1 MGILDRFATIVKANI
16 NELLDKA
23 EDPAKMVDQYLV
35 DLTESLA
42 DVKRETAGVMAEEA
56 RTKRAAD
63 ANAEEVS
70 RMEDLAKKALKAG
83 NEDNA
88 RVFLAKKQK
97 LEAAGAELQKAAD
110 AAKANADKMRQMHD
124 KLVSDI
130 EDLKGRRETIKAKMA
145 VAKTQEKVAG
155 YTSGS
160 DKAESAIE
168 AFNRMEEKA
177 DRMLDTADA
186 MAELNTSRPALVLRM
201 METLCH
207 ERHLA
212 GTLLEHA
219 DGLVG
224 LPDVGD
230 GLVHGALTVLGAVAN
245 VGDEDVVADED
256 ARGEKDRAA
265 SPGHDGGEDRL
276 GTEYGIEERGCLAD
290 DLVGDGEALE
300 AAALGDHL
308 EKRLHAAIAA
318 DDDLVAANGHEGGVL
333 VGDKQGTC
341 KVEVGGVHIFNP
353 PSPRVNSDQ
362 AGTLPQS
369 RPLATPFAET
379 GTT

>member
-1 MGILDRFATIVKANI
+1 MGILDRFTTIVKANI

-83 NEDNA
+83 NEGDA

-97 LEAAGAELQKAAD
+97 LETAGAELQKAAD

-130 EDLKGRRETIKAKMA
+130 EDLKSRAKANADKMRQMHDKLVSDIEDLKSRRETIKAKMA

-155 YTSGS
+155 YTSGA

-177 DRMLDTADA
+177 DKMLDTADA
-186 MAELNTSRPALVLRM
+186 MAELNTEPVDDA
-201 METLCH
+201 ETLA
-207 ERHLA
+207 EKYA
-212 GTLLEHA
+212 G
-219 DGLVG
+219 
-224 LPDVGD
+224 
-230 GLVHGALTVLGAVAN
+230 
-245 VGDEDVVADED
+245 
-256 ARGEKDRAA
+256 
-265 SPGHDGGEDRL
+265 
-276 GTEYGIEERGCLAD
+276 
-290 DLVGDGEALE
+290 
-300 AAALGDHL
+300 
-308 EKRLHAAIAA
+308 
-318 DDDLVAANGHEGGVL
+318 AANDAAVDDE
-333 VGDKQGTC
+333 
-341 KVEVGGVHIFNP
+341 
-353 PSPRVNSDQ
+353 
-362 AGTLPQS
+362 
-369 RPLATPFAET
+369 LARLKTEM
-379 GTT
+379 GL

>member
-42 DVKRETAGVMAEEA
+42 DVKRETAGVMAEET

-63 ANAEEVS
+63 ANAEGVS

-83 NEDNA
+83 NEDDA
-88 RVFLAKKQK
+88 RVFIAKKQK

-155 YTSGS
+155 YTSGA

-186 MAELNTSRPALVLRM
+186 MTELNTEPV
-201 METLCH
+201 
-207 ERHLA
+207 
-212 GTLLEHA
+212 
-219 DGLVG
+219 D
-224 LPDVGD
+224 
-230 GLVHGALTVLGAVAN
+230 
-245 VGDEDVVADED
+245 D
-256 ARGEKDRAA
+256 A
-265 SPGHDGGEDRL
+265 
-276 GTEYGIEERGCLAD
+276 
-290 DLVGDGEALE
+290 EALAQKYAGATDD
-300 AAALGDHL
+300 AAVDDELA
-308 EKRLHAAIAA
+308 RL
-318 DDDLVAANGHEGGVL
+318 
-333 VGDKQGTC
+333 K
-341 KVEVGGVHIFNP
+341 
-353 PSPRVNSDQ
+353 
-362 AGTLPQS
+362 
-369 RPLATPFAET
+369 AEM
-379 GTT
+379 GL

>member
-83 NEDNA
+83 NEDDA

-155 YTSGS
+155 YTSGA

-186 MAELNTSRPALVLRM
+186 MTELNTEPV
-201 METLCH
+201 
-207 ERHLA
+207 
-212 GTLLEHA
+212 
-219 DGLVG
+219 D
-224 LPDVGD
+224 
-230 GLVHGALTVLGAVAN
+230 
-245 VGDEDVVADED
+245 D
-256 ARGEKDRAA
+256 A
-265 SPGHDGGEDRL
+265 
-276 GTEYGIEERGCLAD
+276 
-290 DLVGDGEALE
+290 EALAQKYAGASDD
-300 AAALGDHL
+300 AAVDDELA
-308 EKRLHAAIAA
+308 RL
-318 DDDLVAANGHEGGVL
+318 
-333 VGDKQGTC
+333 K
-341 KVEVGGVHIFNP
+341 
-353 PSPRVNSDQ
+353 
-362 AGTLPQS
+362 
-369 RPLATPFAET
+369 AEM
-379 GTT
+379 GL

>member
-1 MGILDRFATIVKANI
+1 MGILDRFTTIVKANI

-83 NEDNA
+83 NEGDA

-97 LEAAGAELQKAAD
+97 LETAGAELQKAAD

-130 EDLKGRRETIKAKMA
+130 EDLKSRRETIKAKMA

-155 YTSGS
+155 YTSGA

-186 MAELNTSRPALVLRM
+186 MAELNTEPVDDAES
-201 METLCH
+201 
-207 ERHLA
+207 LA
-212 GTLLEHA
+212 
-219 DGLVG
+219 
-224 LPDVGD
+224 
-230 GLVHGALTVLGAVAN
+230 
-245 VGDEDVVADED
+245 
-256 ARGEKDRAA
+256 EKYA
-265 SPGHDGGEDRL
+265 G
-276 GTEYGIEERGCLAD
+276 
-290 DLVGDGEALE
+290 
-300 AAALGDHL
+300 
-308 EKRLHAAIAA
+308 AA
-318 DDDLVAANGHEGGVL
+318 DSAAVDDE
-333 VGDKQGTC
+333 
-341 KVEVGGVHIFNP
+341 
-353 PSPRVNSDQ
+353 
-362 AGTLPQS
+362 
-369 RPLATPFAET
+369 LARLKAEM
-379 GTT
+379 GL

>member
-1 MGILDRFATIVKANI
+1 MGILGRFTTIVKANI
-16 NELLDKA
+16 NELLEKA

-83 NEDNA
+83 NEDDA

-186 MAELNTSRPALVLRM
+186 MAELNTEPV
-201 METLCH
+201 
-207 ERHLA
+207 
-212 GTLLEHA
+212 
-219 DGLVG
+219 D
-224 LPDVGD
+224 
-230 GLVHGALTVLGAVAN
+230 
-245 VGDEDVVADED
+245 D
-256 ARGEKDRAA
+256 A
-265 SPGHDGGEDRL
+265 
-276 GTEYGIEERGCLAD
+276 
-290 DLVGDGEALE
+290 EALAQKYAGATDD
-300 AAALGDHL
+300 AAVDDELA
-308 EKRLHAAIAA
+308 RL
-318 DDDLVAANGHEGGVL
+318 
-333 VGDKQGTC
+333 K
-341 KVEVGGVHIFNP
+341 
-353 PSPRVNSDQ
+353 
-362 AGTLPQS
+362 
-369 RPLATPFAET
+369 AEM
-379 GTT
+379 GL

>member
-63 ANAEEVS
+63 ANAKEVS

-83 NEDNA
+83 NEDDA

-155 YTSGS
+155 YTSGA

-186 MAELNTSRPALVLRM
+186 MAELNTEPV
-201 METLCH
+201 
-207 ERHLA
+207 
-212 GTLLEHA
+212 
-219 DGLVG
+219 D
-224 LPDVGD
+224 
-230 GLVHGALTVLGAVAN
+230 
-245 VGDEDVVADED
+245 D
-256 ARGEKDRAA
+256 A
-265 SPGHDGGEDRL
+265 
-276 GTEYGIEERGCLAD
+276 
-290 DLVGDGEALE
+290 EALAQKYAGATDD
-300 AAALGDHL
+300 AAVDDELA
-308 EKRLHAAIAA
+308 RL
-318 DDDLVAANGHEGGVL
+318 
-333 VGDKQGTC
+333 K
-341 KVEVGGVHIFNP
+341 
-353 PSPRVNSDQ
+353 
-362 AGTLPQS
+362 
-369 RPLATPFAET
+369 AEM
-379 GTT
+379 GL

>member
-1 MGILDRFATIVKANI
+1 MGILDRFTTIVKANI

-42 DVKRETAGVMAEEA
+42 DVKR
-56 RTKRAAD
+56 AAD

-83 NEDNA
+83 NEGDA

-97 LEAAGAELQKAAD
+97 LETAGAELQKAAD

-130 EDLKGRRETIKAKMA
+130 EDLKSRRETIKAKMA

-155 YTSGS
+155 YTSGA

-186 MAELNTSRPALVLRM
+186 MAELNTEPVDDAES
-201 METLCH
+201 
-207 ERHLA
+207 LA
-212 GTLLEHA
+212 
-219 DGLVG
+219 
-224 LPDVGD
+224 
-230 GLVHGALTVLGAVAN
+230 
-245 VGDEDVVADED
+245 
-256 ARGEKDRAA
+256 EKYA
-265 SPGHDGGEDRL
+265 G
-276 GTEYGIEERGCLAD
+276 
-290 DLVGDGEALE
+290 
-300 AAALGDHL
+300 
-308 EKRLHAAIAA
+308 AA
-318 DDDLVAANGHEGGVL
+318 DSAAVDDE
-333 VGDKQGTC
+333 
-341 KVEVGGVHIFNP
+341 
-353 PSPRVNSDQ
+353 
-362 AGTLPQS
+362 
-369 RPLATPFAET
+369 LARLKAEM
-379 GTT
+379 GL

>member
-83 NEDNA
+83 NEDDA

-155 YTSGS
+155 YTSGA

-186 MAELNTSRPALVLRM
+186 MVELNTEPV
-201 METLCH
+201 
-207 ERHLA
+207 
-212 GTLLEHA
+212 
-219 DGLVG
+219 D
-224 LPDVGD
+224 
-230 GLVHGALTVLGAVAN
+230 
-245 VGDEDVVADED
+245 D
-256 ARGEKDRAA
+256 A
-265 SPGHDGGEDRL
+265 
-276 GTEYGIEERGCLAD
+276 
-290 DLVGDGEALE
+290 EALAQKYAGATDD
-300 AAALGDHL
+300 AAVDDELA
-308 EKRLHAAIAA
+308 RL
-318 DDDLVAANGHEGGVL
+318 
-333 VGDKQGTC
+333 K
-341 KVEVGGVHIFNP
+341 
-353 PSPRVNSDQ
+353 
-362 AGTLPQS
+362 
-369 RPLATPFAET
+369 AEM
-379 GTT
+379 GL

>member
-83 NEDNA
+83 NEDDA

-155 YTSGS
+155 YTSGA

-186 MAELNTSRPALVLRM
+186 MTELNTEPV
-201 METLCH
+201 
-207 ERHLA
+207 
-212 GTLLEHA
+212 
-219 DGLVG
+219 D
-224 LPDVGD
+224 
-230 GLVHGALTVLGAVAN
+230 
-245 VGDEDVVADED
+245 D
-256 ARGEKDRAA
+256 A
-265 SPGHDGGEDRL
+265 
-276 GTEYGIEERGCLAD
+276 
-290 DLVGDGEALE
+290 EALAQKYAGATDD
-300 AAALGDHL
+300 AAVDDEIA
-308 EKRLHAAIAA
+308 RL
-318 DDDLVAANGHEGGVL
+318 
-333 VGDKQGTC
+333 K
-341 KVEVGGVHIFNP
+341 
-353 PSPRVNSDQ
+353 
-362 AGTLPQS
+362 
-369 RPLATPFAET
+369 AEM
-379 GTT
+379 GL